1 MNDYGIH
8 SQVYRPTEGEAQ
20 LKHKGS
26 KVAKGPR
33 GKLEE
38 NAGRLEKG
46 VTGILKKF
54 EKKYG

>member
-1 MNDYGIH
+1 
-8 SQVYRPTEGEAQ
+8 VYRPTEVEATKG
-20 LKHKGS
+20 LKHKPS
-26 KVAKGPR
+26 KNSKTM